1 MSNYNHYPIISLA
14 LSIAIACGW
23 CAVTESMQQEQE
35 KKVSCLCVDDIDGH
49 KAFKTD
55 STLYIVLQGEHACY
69 EVDRYNEK
77 YGEENI
83 KINFYDHGYI
93 LEVKI

>member
-1 MSNYNHYPIISLA
+1 MQISIA
-14 LSIAIACGW
+14 LGIAIACGW
-23 CAVTESMQQEQE
+23 CAVSPNMQEEQE
-35 KKVSCLCVDDIDGH
+35 KKVSFLCVDDIDGH

-55 STLYIVLQGEHACY
+55 STLYIVLQGDQACY

-83 KINFYDHGYI
+83 KINFFPQGYI